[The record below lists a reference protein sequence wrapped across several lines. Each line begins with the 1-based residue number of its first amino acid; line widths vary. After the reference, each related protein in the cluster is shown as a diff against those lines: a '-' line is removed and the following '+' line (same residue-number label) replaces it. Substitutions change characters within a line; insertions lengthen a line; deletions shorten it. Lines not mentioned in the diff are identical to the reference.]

1 MKLSVIIPVYN
12 AEKYIQETIESVYA
26 QEIVDM
32 EVICVDD
39 CSTDDSVRVI
49 RELQQAHDNLH
60 LLQNTENHYAGFS
73 RNRGIEAAAGEWIHF
88 LDADDLVAEGAY
100 KKLLETAEK
109 SGADIV
115 KGKGIGFSET
125 GEPSY
130 GGPLMELSKI
140 PEKVFGRSF
149 SFRKHPEV
157 LTWVSVVPWNGIVR
171 RKLLTDHNIRFN
183 DLVCVNDRSF
193 YNEST
198 MLARSVVLIPEV
210 IVRYRMQNGTS
221 LMGRRAR
228 NFDCQIRSYEIVSD
242 QLVRHKIPDP
252 NRRIVLERELTDLFY
267 WYRRYRKLPE
277 VSESVERQ
285 TKEFAEN
292 LDMTPFEESDPQSEW
307 MLTYRRV
314 IGQERLPDKARRI
327 QEGIIRRLRVHR

>member
-26 QEIVDM
+26 QEIADM

-125 GEPSY
+125 GAVP
-130 GGPLMELSKI
+130 
-140 PEKVFGRSF
+140 FGL
-149 SFRKHPEV
+149 RK
-157 LTWVSVVPWNGIVR
+157 
-171 RKLLTDHNIRFN
+171 
-183 DLVCVNDRSF
+183 
-193 YNEST
+193 
-198 MLARSVVLIPEV
+198 
-210 IVRYRMQNGTS
+210 
-221 LMGRRAR
+221 
-228 NFDCQIRSYEIVSD
+228 
-242 QLVRHKIPDP
+242 
-252 NRRIVLERELTDLFY
+252 
-267 WYRRYRKLPE
+267 
-277 VSESVERQ
+277 
-285 TKEFAEN
+285 
-292 LDMTPFEESDPQSEW
+292 
-307 MLTYRRV
+307 
-314 IGQERLPDKARRI
+314 
-327 QEGIIRRLRVHR
+327 